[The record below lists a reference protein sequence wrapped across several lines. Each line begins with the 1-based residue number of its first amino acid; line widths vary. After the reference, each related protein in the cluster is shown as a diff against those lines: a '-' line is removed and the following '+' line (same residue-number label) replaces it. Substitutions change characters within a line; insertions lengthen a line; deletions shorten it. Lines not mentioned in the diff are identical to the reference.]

1 MNKKI
6 KIAIIAICILLV
18 AGTIG
23 LLFAFKRDGS
33 VSEWSE
39 WSQCSKPCDSG
50 IQMRTR
56 TYIPPR
62 LWGSHIIEKNFLK
75 ETRFC
80 NKTKCSE
87 LSPIIK
93 TSILSSNSMHIADL
107 KFFTKKIIIESD
119 NKLHRLILIPDGI
132 YVESKLLNNNW
143 TMRMLIGKNITKIYM
158 NSNGNL
164 EMLNNNDRIVWESN
178 TMGNQE
184 AYAELTNDG
193 EFVIKNINNQIIKT
207 ILNKFSNKILSS
219 DKFDNTIDI
228 QVLSSPNG
236 KHFLAL
242 ILEAGLIEMAYSTN
256 ALGLSIND
264 MRNEE
269 KIKLRPSLTPNSNT
283 FAPSNLI
290 MTMDGNLELRNVKTN
305 MLIWESQTSNNIGAY
320 AELND
325 DGSFVIKNKNDQV
338 IKTIINPV

>member
-6 KIAIIAICILLV
+6 IIAICILLV
-18 AGTIG
+18 IGIIG

-50 IQMRTR
+50 TQMRTR

-62 LWGSHIIEKNFLK
+62 LWGSHIIEKNLLK
-75 ETRFC
+75 ETRLC

-87 LSPIIK
+87 LSILVK
-93 TSILSSNSMHIADL
+93 TSILASNSMYTADL
-107 KFFTKKIIIESD
+107 KFFTKKTIIESD
-119 NKLHRLILIPDGI
+119 NKLHRLILIPDGVYI
-132 YVESKLLNNNW
+132 ESKLLNNNW
-143 TMRMLIGKNITKIYM
+143 TIRMLIGKNITKIHM

-164 EMLNNNDRIVWESN
+164 EMLNNNDKIVWESN

-219 DKFDNTIDI
+219 DKFDNSIDLHI
-228 QVLSSPNG
+228 ITSPNG

-242 ILEAGLIEMAYSTN
+242 ILEAGLIEIAYSPN
-256 ALGLSIND
+256 ASDSGLSIDD
-264 MRNEE
+264 MRNEA
-269 KIKLRPSLTPNSNT
+269 KIKPRPSFMPKSNT

-290 MTMDGNLELRNVKTN
+290 MNKDGNLELRNVKTN
-305 MLIWESQTSNNIGAY
+305 TLIWESQTSNNIGAY